1 MLGIIGGSGFEKF
14 DGFKVIEELPRE
26 TPFGLCSSSFKK
38 VEIDGV
44 ECLFLSRHGSHHEL
58 LPSEINYRA
67 NVYNF
72 KKFGAEAVV
81 SFSAVG
87 SLAKEFKPGD
97 MVIPTQYIDRTKGL
111 RAHTF
116 LGDGLVGHVSLAKPI
131 SSVMLE
137 NAMAKSQGKSWDSHF
152 SKTYVCIEGP
162 YFSTQAESK
171 WFCSMGADII
181 GMTHFP
187 EFALMRE
194 AGLSYLP
201 CCFVTDYDCWDDSI
215 AHVTLQEVLEVMR
228 NNNAKAYNLTQ
239 DLVALKE
246 HLWQGCQN
254 VKEGLASG
262 LMTPESL
269 WPEGSKSWLNTL
281 LN

>member
-14 DGFKVIEELPRE
+14 DGFEVVEELPVE
-26 TPFGLCSSSFKK
+26 TPFGQSSSGFKK
-38 VEIDGV
+38 VRIDGI
-44 ECLFLSRHGSHHEL
+44 ECLFLSRHGNQHEL
-58 LPSEINYRA
+58 LPTEVNFRA
-67 NVYNF
+67 NVFNF
-72 KKFGAEAVV
+72 KKFGAKAVV

-97 MVIPTQYIDRTKGL
+97 MVVPTQYIDRTKGL

-131 SSVMLE
+131 CPNMFEFGQSLS
-137 NAMAKSQGKSWDSHF
+137 KDKPWDSHF
-152 SKTYVCIEGP
+152 AKTYVCIEGP

-194 AGLSYLP
+194 AGLPYLP

-215 AHVTLQEVLEVMR
+215 KHVTLQEVIEVMR
-228 NNNAKAYNLTQ
+228 SNNSKAFSLAK
-239 DLVALKE
+239 DLVQLKE
-246 HLWQGCQN
+246 KL
-254 VKEGLASG
+254 
-262 LMTPESL
+262 
-269 WPEGSKSWLNTL
+269 
-281 LN
+281 